1 MAAKAEK
8 VHICSIIHMYT
19 VCEKFTKSLILH
31 TLAKV
36 HFLSNFLVSYLNFSL
51 KFKFKLMD
59 QKSNFATV
67 CCLVIFHTNE
77 DEGEGVTLAFW
88 RLMRSFERSR
98 MTSLASLANGTG
110 QWMVHGGVARHTRWR
125 PQGIQD
131 PHALVETTT
140 FWKSQ

>member
-1 MAAKAEK
+1 MGQKW
-8 VHICSIIHMYT
+8 
-19 VCEKFTKSLILH
+19 
-31 TLAKV
+31 
-36 HFLSNFLVSYLNFSL
+36 NFV
-51 KFKFKLMD
+51 
-59 QKSNFATV
+59 TE

-98 MTSLASLANGTG
+98 MTFLASLANGTG

>member
-1 MAAKAEK
+1 M
-8 VHICSIIHMYT
+8 
-19 VCEKFTKSLILH
+19 
-31 TLAKV
+31 
-36 HFLSNFLVSYLNFSL
+36 NFSAKIQIQVDGPKIEFCHSVL
-51 KFKFKLMD
+51 Y
-59 QKSNFATV
+59 
-67 CCLVIFHTNE
+67 VIFHTNE